1 MTQPFTFAQRAE
13 GFDTHIELSIR
24 GYSNLIDDVLKLS
37 EYFVED
43 DTKVVD
49 IGCSTG
55 KMLKAMINQ
64 NSFSKRASYIGIE
77 LEEEFV
83 EEWSPRS
90 DEWTPSTKEDFIPNL
105 YFHNI
110 DVRDYNFENCSFVS
124 SIFTLMFMP
133 PHQRETVIK
142 NVYNGLNSG
151 GAFVFSE
158 KTMADSAKIQDIRTF
173 TYYDYKRKSFTTDDI
188 MDKEKTLRS
197 MAKPNTREE
206 LLNMCKAA
214 GFSKIESFWQN
225 HAFVGFLAIK

>member
-55 KMLKAMINQ
+55 KMLRAMIDQ
-64 NSFSKRASYIGIE
+64 NTFSKNATYVGIE
-77 LEEEFV
+77 LEEKFV
-83 EEWSPRS
+83 AKWGE
-90 DEWTPSTKEDFIPNL
+90 DTKPNL
-105 YFHNI
+105 YFYNL
-110 DVRDYNFENCSFVS
+110 DVRDYDFQNCSFVS

-142 NVYNGLNSG
+142 NIYNGLNSG

>member
-1 MTQPFTFAQRAE
+1 MTQPFTFAQRSE
-13 GFDTHIELSIR
+13 GFDTHIDLSIR

-43 DTKVVD
+43 DTHVID

-55 KMLKAMINQ
+55 KMLRSMISQ
-64 NSFSKRASYIGIE
+64 NSFAKRAVYTGIE
-77 LEEEFV
+77 LEKKFV
-83 EEWSPRS
+83 DGWKLEMIA
-90 DEWTPSTKEDFIPNL
+90 DFTPNL
-105 YFHNI
+105 YLLNE
-110 DVRDYNFENCSFVS
+110 DVRDFNFDNCSFVS

-133 PHQRETVIK
+133 PHQRELVIK

-173 TYYDYKRKSFTTDDI
+173 TYYDYKRTNFTTDDI

-197 MAKPNTREE
+197 MAKPNTRDE

>member
-1 MTQPFTFAQRAE
+1 MTQPFTFAQRSE
-13 GFDTHIELSIR
+13 GFETHIDLSIR

-43 DTKVVD
+43 DTNVVD

-55 KMLKAMINQ
+55 KMLRSMISQ
-64 NSFSKRASYIGIE
+64 NSFAKSALYTGIE
-77 LEEEFV
+77 LEKEFV
-83 EEWSPRS
+83 DGWKLESIAN
-90 DEWTPSTKEDFIPNL
+90 FIPNL
-105 YFHNI
+105 YLLNE
-110 DVRDYNFENCSFVS
+110 DVRDFDFHNCSFVS

-133 PHQRETVIK
+133 PHQREMVVK
-142 NVYNGLNSG
+142 NIYNGLNSG

-173 TYYDYKRKSFTTDDI
+173 TYYDYKRTNFTTIDI

-197 MAKPNTREE
+197 MAKPNTRDE

>member
-13 GFDTHIELSIR
+13 GFDTHIEFSIR

-43 DTKVVD
+43 DTNVID

-55 KMLKAMINQ
+55 KMLKAMIQQ
-64 NSFSKRASYIGIE
+64 NSFSKSAQYIGIE
-77 LEEEFV
+77 LEDEFV
-83 EEWSPRS
+83 ENWKL
-90 DEWTPSTKEDFIPNL
+90 DEKVNYIPNL
-105 YFHNI
+105 CLLNE
-110 DVRDYNFENCSFVS
+110 DVRDFDFDNCSFVS

-133 PHQRETVIK
+133 PHQRELVIK

-158 KTMADSAKIQDIRTF
+158 KTMADSAKVQDIRTF

-197 MAKPNTREE
+197 MAKPNTRDE

-214 GFSKIESFWQN
+214 GFNKIESFWQN

>member
-1 MTQPFTFAQRAE
+1 MTQPFTFAQRSE
-13 GFDTHIELSIR
+13 GFDTHIDLSIR
-24 GYSNLIDDVLKLS
+24 GYSNLIDDELKLS

-43 DTKVVD
+43 DTHVID

-55 KMLKAMINQ
+55 KMLRSMISQ
-64 NSFSKRASYIGIE
+64 NSFAKRAVYTGIE
-77 LEEEFV
+77 LEKKFV
-83 EEWSPRS
+83 DGWKLEMIA
-90 DEWTPSTKEDFIPNL
+90 DFTPNL
-105 YFHNI
+105 YLLNE
-110 DVRDYNFENCSFVS
+110 DVRDFNFDNCSFVS

-133 PHQRETVIK
+133 PHQRELVIK
-142 NVYNGLNSG
+142 NIYNGLNSG

-173 TYYDYKRKSFTTDDI
+173 TYYDYKRTNFTTDDI

-197 MAKPNTREE
+197 MAKPNTRDE

-214 GFSKIESFWQN
+214 GFNKIESFWQN

>member
-1 MTQPFTFAQRAE
+1 MTQQFTFAQRAE
-13 GFDTHIELSIR
+13 GFDTHIDLSIR

-43 DTKVVD
+43 DTNVID

-55 KMLKAMINQ
+55 KMLKAMIQQ
-64 NSFSKRASYIGIE
+64 NSFSKSAQYIGIE
-77 LEEEFV
+77 LEDEFV
-83 EEWSPRS
+83 ENWKL
-90 DEWTPSTKEDFIPNL
+90 DEKVNYIPNL
-105 YFHNI
+105 CLLNE
-110 DVRDYNFENCSFVS
+110 DVRNFDFDNCSFVS

-133 PHQRETVIK
+133 PHQREEVIK

-158 KTMADSAKIQDIRTF
+158 KTMADCAKIQDIRTF

-188 MDKEKTLRS
+188 MDKEKILRS
-197 MAKPNTREE
+197 MAKPNTRDE

-214 GFSKIESFWQN
+214 GFNKIESFWQN

>member
-1 MTQPFTFAQRAE
+1 MTQPFTFAQRSE
-13 GFDTHIELSIR
+13 GFDTHIDLSIR

-43 DTKVVD
+43 DTHVID

-55 KMLKAMINQ
+55 KMLRSMISQ
-64 NSFSKRASYIGIE
+64 NSFAKRAVYTGIE
-77 LEEEFV
+77 LEKKFV
-83 EEWSPRS
+83 DGWKLEMIA
-90 DEWTPSTKEDFIPNL
+90 DFTPNL
-105 YFHNI
+105 YLLNE
-110 DVRDYNFENCSFVS
+110 DVRDFNFDNCSFVS

-133 PHQRETVIK
+133 PHQRELVIK

-173 TYYDYKRKSFTTDDI
+173 TYYDYKRTNFTTDDI

-197 MAKPNTREE
+197 MAKPNTRDE

-225 HAFVGFLAIK
+225 YAFVGFLAIK

>member
-1 MTQPFTFAQRAE
+1 MTQPFTFAQRSE
-13 GFDTHIELSIR
+13 GFETHIDLSIR

-43 DTKVVD
+43 DTNVVD

-55 KMLKAMINQ
+55 KMLRSMISQ
-64 NSFSKRASYIGIE
+64 NSFAKSALYTGIE
-77 LEEEFV
+77 LEKEFV
-83 EEWSPRS
+83 DGWKLESIANF
-90 DEWTPSTKEDFIPNL
+90 TPNL
-105 YFHNI
+105 YLLNE
-110 DVRDYNFENCSFVS
+110 DVRDFNFDNCSFVS

-133 PHQRETVIK
+133 LHQREMVVK
-142 NVYNGLNSG
+142 NIYNGLNSG

-173 TYYDYKRKSFTTDDI
+173 TYYDYKRTNFTTDDI

-197 MAKPNTREE
+197 MAKPNTRDE

>member
-1 MTQPFTFAQRAE
+1 MTQPFTFAQRSE
-13 GFDTHIELSIR
+13 GFDTHIDLSIR
-24 GYSNLIDDVLKLS
+24 GYSNLIDDVLKFS

-43 DTKVVD
+43 DTNVVD

-55 KMLKAMINQ
+55 KMLRAMIDQ
-64 NSFSKRASYIGIE
+64 NSFSKNAQYLGIE
-77 LEEEFV
+77 LEKEFV
-83 EEWSPRS
+83 AGWELEKT
-90 DEWTPSTKEDFIPNL
+90 ENL
-105 YFHNI
+105 NFLNE
-110 DVRDYNFENCSFVS
+110 DVRDFDFDNCSFVS

-133 PHQRETVIK
+133 PHQREMVIR

-173 TYYDYKRKSFTTDDI
+173 TYYDYKRKSFTTEDI

-197 MAKPNTREE
+197 MAKPNTRDE
-206 LLNMCKAA
+206 LLNMCKFA
-214 GFSKIESFWQN
+214 GFRKIESFWQN

>member
-1 MTQPFTFAQRAE
+1 MTQPFTFAQRSE
-13 GFDTHIELSIR
+13 GFDTHIDLSIR

-43 DTKVVD
+43 DTHVID

-55 KMLKAMINQ
+55 KMLRSMISQ
-64 NSFSKRASYIGIE
+64 NSFAKRAVYTGIE
-77 LEEEFV
+77 LEKKFV
-83 EEWSPRS
+83 DGWKLEMIA
-90 DEWTPSTKEDFIPNL
+90 DFTPNL
-105 YFHNI
+105 YLLNE
-110 DVRDYNFENCSFVS
+110 DVRDFNFDNCSFVS

-133 PHQRETVIK
+133 PHQREMVIR

-173 TYYDYKRKSFTTDDI
+173 TYYDYKRKSFTTEDI
-188 MDKEKTLRS
+188 MDKEKILRS
-197 MAKPNTREE
+197 MAKPNTRDE

-225 HAFVGFLAIK
+225 HAFVGVLAIK

>member
-1 MTQPFTFAQRAE
+1 MFYLA
-13 GFDTHIELSIR
+13 
-24 GYSNLIDDVLKLS
+24 LKFS

-43 DTKVVD
+43 DTNVVD

-55 KMLKAMINQ
+55 KMLRAMIDQ
-64 NSFSKRASYIGIE
+64 NTFSKSAQYVGIE
-77 LEEEFV
+77 LEKEFV
-83 EEWSPRS
+83 DGWKLESIAN
-90 DEWTPSTKEDFIPNL
+90 FIPNL
-105 YFHNI
+105 YLLNE
-110 DVRDYNFENCSFVS
+110 DVRDFDFDNCSFVS

-133 PHQRETVIK
+133 PHQREMVVK
-142 NVYNGLNSG
+142 NIYNGLNSG

-173 TYYDYKRKSFTTDDI
+173 TYYDYKRTNFTTIDI

-197 MAKPNTREE
+197 MAKPNTRDE
-206 LLNMCKAA
+206 LLNMCDSA

>member
-1 MTQPFTFAQRAE
+1 MTQPFTFAQRSE
-13 GFDTHIELSIR
+13 GFDTHIDLSIR

-43 DTKVVD
+43 DTHVID

-55 KMLKAMINQ
+55 KMLRSMISQ
-64 NSFSKRASYIGIE
+64 NSFAKRAVYTGIE
-77 LEEEFV
+77 LEKKFV
-83 EEWSPRS
+83 DGWKLEMIA
-90 DEWTPSTKEDFIPNL
+90 DFTPNL
-105 YFHNI
+105 YLLNEDI
-110 DVRDYNFENCSFVS
+110 RDFNFDNCSFVS

-133 PHQRETVIK
+133 PHQRGLVIK

-173 TYYDYKRKSFTTDDI
+173 TYYDYKRTNFTTDDI

-197 MAKPNTREE
+197 MAKPNTRDE

>member
-1 MTQPFTFAQRAE
+1 MTQPFTFAQRSE
-13 GFDTHIELSIR
+13 GFDTHIDLSIR

-43 DTKVVD
+43 DTHVID

-55 KMLKAMINQ
+55 KMLRSMISQ
-64 NSFSKRASYIGIE
+64 NSFAKRAVYTGIE
-77 LEEEFV
+77 LEKKFV
-83 EEWSPRS
+83 DGWKLEMIA
-90 DEWTPSTKEDFIPNL
+90 DFTPNL
-105 YFHNI
+105 YLLNEDI
-110 DVRDYNFENCSFVS
+110 RDFNFDNCSFVS

-133 PHQRETVIK
+133 PHQRELVIK

-173 TYYDYKRKSFTTDDI
+173 TYYDYKRTNFTTDDI

-197 MAKPNTREE
+197 MAKPNTRDE

>member
-83 EEWSPRS
+83 AGWEE
-90 DEWTPSTKEDFIPNL
+90 DTKPNL
-105 YFHNI
+105 YFYNL
-110 DVRDYNFENCSFVS
+110 DVRDYNFENCSFIS

-142 NVYNGLNSG
+142 NIYNGLNSG

>member
-1 MTQPFTFAQRAE
+1 MTQPFTFAQRSE
-13 GFDTHIELSIR
+13 GFDTHIDLSIR

-43 DTKVVD
+43 DTHVID

-55 KMLKAMINQ
+55 KMLRSMISQ
-64 NSFSKRASYIGIE
+64 NFFAKRAVYTGIE
-77 LEEEFV
+77 LEKKFV
-83 EEWSPRS
+83 DGWKLEMIA
-90 DEWTPSTKEDFIPNL
+90 DFTPNL
-105 YFHNI
+105 YLLNE
-110 DVRDYNFENCSFVS
+110 DVRDFNFDNCSFVS

-133 PHQRETVIK
+133 PHQRELVIK

-173 TYYDYKRKSFTTDDI
+173 TYYDYKRTNFTTDDI

-197 MAKPNTREE
+197 MAKPNTRDE

>member
-1 MTQPFTFAQRAE
+1 MTQQFTFAQRAE
-13 GFDTHIELSIR
+13 GFDTHIDLSIR

-43 DTKVVD
+43 DTHVID

-55 KMLKAMINQ
+55 KMLRSMISQ
-64 NSFSKRASYIGIE
+64 NSFAKRAVYTGIE
-77 LEEEFV
+77 LEKKFV
-83 EEWSPRS
+83 DGWKLEMIA
-90 DEWTPSTKEDFIPNL
+90 DFTPNL
-105 YFHNI
+105 YLLNEDI
-110 DVRDYNFENCSFVS
+110 RDFNFDNCSFVS

-133 PHQRETVIK
+133 PHQRELVIK

-173 TYYDYKRKSFTTDDI
+173 TYYDYKRTNFTTDDI

-197 MAKPNTREE
+197 MAKPNTRDE

>member
-1 MTQPFTFAQRAE
+1 MTQPFTFAQRSE
-13 GFDTHIELSIR
+13 GFDTHIDLSIR

-43 DTKVVD
+43 ETNVVD

-64 NSFSKRASYIGIE
+64 NSFSSNVEYTGIE
-77 LEEEFV
+77 LEKEFV
-83 EEWSPRS
+83 AGWEE
-90 DEWTPSTKEDFIPNL
+90 DTKPNL
-105 YFHNI
+105 YFYNL
-110 DVRDYNFENCSFVS
+110 DVRDYDFENCSFVS

>member
-1 MTQPFTFAQRAE
+1 MTQPFTFAQRSE
-13 GFDTHIELSIR
+13 GFDTHIDLSIR

-83 EEWSPRS
+83 AGWEE
-90 DEWTPSTKEDFIPNL
+90 DTKPNL
-105 YFHNI
+105 YFYNL
-110 DVRDYNFENCSFVS
+110 DVRDYNFENCSFIS

-142 NVYNGLNSG
+142 NIYNGLNSG
-151 GAFVFSE
+151 GAFVFYE

>member
-55 KMLKAMINQ
+55 KMLKAMIHQ
-64 NSFSKRASYIGIE
+64 NTFSSNTEYTGIE
-77 LEEEFV
+77 LEKEFV
-83 EEWSPRS
+83 AGWEE
-90 DEWTPSTKEDFIPNL
+90 DTKPNL
-105 YFHNI
+105 YFYNL
-110 DVRDYNFENCSFVS
+110 DVRDYDFENCSFVS

>member
-13 GFDTHIELSIR
+13 GFDTHIDLSIR
-24 GYSNLIDDVLKLS
+24 GYSNLIDDVLKFS

-43 DTKVVD
+43 DTNVVD

-55 KMLKAMINQ
+55 KMLRAMIDQ
-64 NSFSKRASYIGIE
+64 NSFSKNATYVGIE
-77 LEEEFV
+77 LEKEFV
-83 EEWSPRS
+83 AGWELEK
-90 DEWTPSTKEDFIPNL
+90 TQNL
-105 YFHNI
+105 HFLNE
-110 DVRDYNFENCSFVS
+110 DVRDFNFDNCSFVS

-133 PHQRETVIK
+133 PHQREMVIR

-173 TYYDYKRKSFTTDDI
+173 TYYDYKRTNFTTDDI

-197 MAKPNTREE
+197 MAKPNTRDE

>member
-1 MTQPFTFAQRAE
+1 MTQPFTFAQRSE
-13 GFDTHIELSIR
+13 GFDTHIEFSIR

-43 DTKVVD
+43 DTNVID

-55 KMLKAMINQ
+55 KMLKAMIQQ
-64 NSFSKRASYIGIE
+64 NSFSKSAQYIGIE
-77 LEEEFV
+77 LEDEFV
-83 EEWSPRS
+83 ENWKL
-90 DEWTPSTKEDFIPNL
+90 DEKVNYIPNL
-105 YFHNI
+105 CLLNE
-110 DVRDYNFENCSFVS
+110 DVRDFDFDNCSFVS

-133 PHQRETVIK
+133 PHQRELVIK

-158 KTMADSAKIQDIRTF
+158 KTMADSAKVQDIRTF

-197 MAKPNTREE
+197 MAKPNTRDE

-214 GFSKIESFWQN
+214 GFNKIESFWQN

>member
-1 MTQPFTFAQRAE
+1 MTQPFTFAQRSE
-13 GFDTHIELSIR
+13 GFDTHIDLSIR

-43 DTKVVD
+43 DTNVID

-55 KMLKAMINQ
+55 KMLKAMIQQ
-64 NSFSKRASYIGIE
+64 NSFSKSAQYIGIE
-77 LEEEFV
+77 LEDEFV
-83 EEWSPRS
+83 EGWKR
-90 DEWTPSTKEDFIPNL
+90 DEKVNYVPNL
-105 YFHNI
+105 CLLNE
-110 DVRDYNFENCSFVS
+110 DVRDFDFVNCSFVS

-133 PHQRETVIK
+133 PHQRELVIK

-214 GFSKIESFWQN
+214 GFNKIESFWQN

>member
-1 MTQPFTFAQRAE
+1 MTQPFTFAQRSE
-13 GFDTHIELSIR
+13 GFDTHIDLSIR

-43 DTKVVD
+43 DTHVID

-55 KMLKAMINQ
+55 KMLRSMISQ
-64 NSFSKRASYIGIE
+64 NSFAKRAVYTGIE
-77 LEEEFV
+77 LEKKFV
-83 EEWSPRS
+83 DGWKLEMIA
-90 DEWTPSTKEDFIPNL
+90 DFTPNL
-105 YFHNI
+105 YLLNE
-110 DVRDYNFENCSFVS
+110 DVRDFNFDNCSFVS

-133 PHQRETVIK
+133 PHQRDLVIK

-173 TYYDYKRKSFTTDDI
+173 TYYDYKRTNFTTDDI

-197 MAKPNTREE
+197 MAKPNTRDE

>member
-1 MTQPFTFAQRAE
+1 MTQQFTFAQRAE
-13 GFDTHIELSIR
+13 GFDTHIDLSIR

-43 DTKVVD
+43 DTNVID

-55 KMLKAMINQ
+55 KMLKAMIQQ
-64 NSFSKRASYIGIE
+64 NSFSKSAQYIGIE
-77 LEEEFV
+77 LEDEFV
-83 EEWSPRS
+83 EGWKR
-90 DEWTPSTKEDFIPNL
+90 DEKVNYVPNL
-105 YFHNI
+105 CLLNE
-110 DVRDYNFENCSFVS
+110 DVRDFDFVNCSFVS

-133 PHQRETVIK
+133 PHQRELVIK

-158 KTMADSAKIQDIRTF
+158 KTMAESAKIQDIRTF

>member
-1 MTQPFTFAQRAE
+1 MTQPFTFAQRSE
-13 GFDTHIELSIR
+13 GFDTHIDLSIR

-43 DTKVVD
+43 ETNVVD

-64 NSFSKRASYIGIE
+64 NSFSSNVEYTGIE
-77 LEEEFV
+77 LEKEFV
-83 EEWSPRS
+83 AGWEE
-90 DEWTPSTKEDFIPNL
+90 DTKPNL
-105 YFHNI
+105 YFYNL
-110 DVRDYNFENCSFVS
+110 DVRDYDFQNCSFVS

-142 NVYNGLNSG
+142 NIYNGLNSG

>member
-1 MTQPFTFAQRAE
+1 MTQPFTFAQRSE
-13 GFDTHIELSIR
+13 GFDTHIDLSIR

-43 DTKVVD
+43 DTHVID

-55 KMLKAMINQ
+55 KMLRSMISQ
-64 NSFSKRASYIGIE
+64 NSFAKRAVYTGIE
-77 LEEEFV
+77 LEKKFV
-83 EEWSPRS
+83 DGWKLEMIA
-90 DEWTPSTKEDFIPNL
+90 DFTPNL
-105 YFHNI
+105 YLLNE
-110 DVRDYNFENCSFVS
+110 DVRDFNFDNCSFVS

-133 PHQRETVIK
+133 PHQRELVIK

-173 TYYDYKRKSFTTDDI
+173 TYYDYKRTNFTTIDI

-197 MAKPNTREE
+197 MAKPNTRDE

>member
-1 MTQPFTFAQRAE
+1 MTQPFTFAQRSE
-13 GFDTHIELSIR
+13 GFDTHIDLSIR

-43 DTKVVD
+43 ETNVVD

-55 KMLKAMINQ
+55 KMLKAMIQQ
-64 NSFSKRASYIGIE
+64 NSFSSNTEYTGIE
-77 LEEEFV
+77 LEKEFV
-83 EEWSPRS
+83 AKWREEYL
-90 DEWTPSTKEDFIPNL
+90 PNL
-105 YFHNI
+105 YLLNQ
-110 DVRDYNFENCSFVS
+110 DVRDFHFQNCSFVS

>member
-1 MTQPFTFAQRAE
+1 MTQPFTFAQRSE
-13 GFDTHIELSIR
+13 GFDTHIDLSIR

-43 DTKVVD
+43 DTHVID

-55 KMLKAMINQ
+55 KMLRSMISQ
-64 NSFSKRASYIGIE
+64 NSFAKRAVYTGIE
-77 LEEEFV
+77 LEKKFV
-83 EEWSPRS
+83 DGWKLEMIA
-90 DEWTPSTKEDFIPNL
+90 DFTPNL
-105 YFHNI
+105 YLLNEDI
-110 DVRDYNFENCSFVS
+110 RDFNFDNCSFVA
-124 SIFTLMFMP
+124 SIFTPMFMP
-133 PHQRETVIK
+133 PHQREMVVK
-142 NVYNGLNSG
+142 NIYNGLNSG

-173 TYYDYKRKSFTTDDI
+173 TYYDYKRTNFTTIDI

-197 MAKPNTREE
+197 MAKPNTRDE

>member
-1 MTQPFTFAQRAE
+1 MTQPFTFAQRSE
-13 GFDTHIELSIR
+13 GFDTHIDLSIR
-24 GYSNLIDDVLKLS
+24 GYSNLIDDVLKFS

-43 DTKVVD
+43 DTNVVD

-55 KMLKAMINQ
+55 KMLRAMIDQ
-64 NSFSKRASYIGIE
+64 NSFSKSAQYVGIE
-77 LEEEFV
+77 LEKEFV
-83 EEWSPRS
+83 AGWEEI
-90 DEWTPSTKEDFIPNL
+90 TTPNL
-105 YFHNI
+105 NFLNE
-110 DVRDYNFENCSFVS
+110 DVRSYTFDNCSFVS

-133 PHQRETVIK
+133 PNQRKDVIC
-142 NVYNGLNSG
+142 NIYEGLNSG

-158 KTMADSAKIQDIRTF
+158 KTMAESAKIQDIRTF

-197 MAKPNTREE
+197 MAKPNTYNE
-206 LLNMCKAA
+206 LLNMCSEA

>member
-1 MTQPFTFAQRAE
+1 MTQPFTFAQRSE
-13 GFDTHIELSIR
+13 GFDTHIDLSIR
-24 GYSNLIDDVLKLS
+24 GYSNLIDDVLKFS

-43 DTKVVD
+43 DTNVVD

-55 KMLKAMINQ
+55 KMLRAMIDQ
-64 NSFSKRASYIGIE
+64 NTFSKSAQYVGIE
-77 LEEEFV
+77 LEKEFV
-83 EEWSPRS
+83 AGWEEI
-90 DEWTPSTKEDFIPNL
+90 TIPNL
-105 YFHNI
+105 EFLNE
-110 DVRDYNFENCSFVS
+110 DVRSYTFDNCSFVS

-133 PHQRETVIK
+133 PNQRKGVIC
-142 NVYNGLNSG
+142 NIYDGLNSG

-197 MAKPNTREE
+197 MAKPNTCDE
-206 LLNMCKAA
+206 LLDMCSEA

>member
-83 EEWSPRS
+83 AGWEE
-90 DEWTPSTKEDFIPNL
+90 DTKPNL
-105 YFHNI
+105 YFYNL
-110 DVRDYNFENCSFVS
+110 DVRDYDFENCSFVS

-142 NVYNGLNSG
+142 NIYNGLNSG

>member
-43 DTKVVD
+43 DTKVID

-55 KMLKAMINQ
+55 KMLRAMIDQ
-64 NSFSKRASYIGIE
+64 NTFSKRASYIGIE

-83 EEWSPRS
+83 AGWEE
-90 DEWTPSTKEDFIPNL
+90 DTKPNL
-105 YFHNI
+105 YFYNL
-110 DVRDYNFENCSFVS
+110 DVRDYNFENCSFIS

-142 NVYNGLNSG
+142 NIYNGLNSG